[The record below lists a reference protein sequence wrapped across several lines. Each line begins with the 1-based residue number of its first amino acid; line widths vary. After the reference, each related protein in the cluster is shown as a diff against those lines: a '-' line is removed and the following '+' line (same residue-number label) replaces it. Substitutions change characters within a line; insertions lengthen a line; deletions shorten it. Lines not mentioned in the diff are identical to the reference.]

1 MKTFVIA
8 GDNWQAKH
16 WIDENIK
23 KRYKAGDTS
32 LTLSDYVYVS
42 SPEKL
47 KGINEPHGVFVGTW
61 YERPDMLE
69 VIQTLRHRTWAKNEK
84 LNIIMDL
91 YMQYRL
97 GFEK

>member
-8 GDNWQAKH
+8 GNNHQAKH

-23 KRYKAGDTS
+23 KRYKAGETS

-47 KGINEPHGVFVGTW
+47 KGISDPHGVFVGTW
-61 YERPDMLE
+61 YERADMLE
-69 VIQTLRHRTWAKNEK
+69 VIQTLRHCTRVRNEK

-97 GFEK
+97 GFDT